1 MSVAKPGA
9 LAIQMTLLSRRN
21 SLGNELISSSN
32 RRRRSSTASSSV
44 LPKIHL
50 TTHQENVF
58 ISKDDES
65 IDLQTVEKRR
75 FSVERTLPRIIRR
88 MSANIMSTVVQR
100 PFRDASS
107 ENVVGYR
114 TLTEKSFL
122 IVMYY
127 LENVL

>member
-21 SLGNELISSSN
+21 SSGNELISSSN

-75 FSVERTLPRIIRR
+75 FSLERTLPRIIRR

-100 PFRDASS
+100 PFREASS
-107 ENVVGYR
+107 RNEVGY
-114 TLTEKSFL
+114 LNQSEKNF
-122 IVMYY
+122 
-127 LENVL
+127 

>member
-21 SLGNELISSSN
+21 SSGNELISN

-88 MSANIMSTVVQR
+88 MSASIMSTVGHR
-100 PFRDASS
+100 P
-107 ENVVGYR
+107 
-114 TLTEKSFL
+114 LT
-122 IVMYY
+122 
-127 LENVL
+127 